1 MKKHS
6 VLFVGARALVI
17 LGAFSSASTFATE
30 TNATPSTELDTLV
43 VNATKL
49 DKSEDRLTQ
58 STTVITSQDIQQKNY
73 TDTYRNFARNRWHS
87 IQNKLA
93 GLAIQLHKNAWI
105 FSRQH
110 SAGN

>member
-17 LGAFSSASTFATE
+17 LGAFSSTSTFATE

-49 DKSEDRLTQ
+49 DKSEDSYCTRHGCRRCL
-58 STTVITSQDIQQKNY
+58 
-73 TDTYRNFARNRWHS
+73 
-87 IQNKLA
+87 
-93 GLAIQLHKNAWI
+93 
-105 FSRQH
+105 
-110 SAGN
+110 